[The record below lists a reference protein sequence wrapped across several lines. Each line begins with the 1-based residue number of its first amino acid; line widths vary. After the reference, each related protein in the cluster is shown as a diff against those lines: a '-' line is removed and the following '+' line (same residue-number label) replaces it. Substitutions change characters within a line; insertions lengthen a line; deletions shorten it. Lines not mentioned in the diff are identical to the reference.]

1 MDSHLQGY
9 GLVIPQIRLLF
20 FLFTCPSSDRRYSMG
35 MPTCGM
41 HMPLDDRLHQERK
54 KIASTA
60 SGRTRRS
67 RRSGRNLATPDAAHQ
82 GTVRRNATRQGTVHQ
97 DTTREG
103 TCARTQLPRHLSSGR
118 RVSRHLP
125 SGRGVSGHLP
135 SDAVRSLQTESVK
148 ANVVRRTRATAS
160 AFRTRSVIR
169 TQRVS
174 YRRRVSW

>member
-1 MDSHLQGY
+1 MSSTAAHSSDTSSTCSSHLQSASNEMSD
-9 GLVIPQIRLLF
+9 
-20 FLFTCPSSDRRYSMG
+20 SSG
-35 MPTCGM
+35 K
-41 HMPLDDRLHQERK
+41 K
-54 KIASTA
+54 KIVSTA

-67 RRSGRNLATPDAAHQ
+67 RHSGRNLATPDAARH
-82 GTVRRNATRQGTVHQ
+82 GTVHRDATRQGTVHR
-97 DTTREG
+97 DATRQGTVRRDATHQG
-103 TCARTQLPRHLSSGR
+103 TCARTQLPRHLASGR

-148 ANVVRRTRATAS
+148 ANVVRTTRATAS

-174 YRRRVSW
+174 YRRRVSWQMSSG